1 MPSRSTLIQWG
12 GLAALAAGALYFLGA
27 ILASLD
33 RPSSYLFTLQ
43 HLPSIW
49 GLPIG
54 LLMAGGLA
62 GLHARQA
69 GNPGYGLLGTAG
81 FMLAFVGD
89 LLLAALGPFVSSA
102 VPGGAFPFV
111 VGMLVTLAAVLA
123 AGLGMLLLGVAT
135 LLAALLPLPWRAL
148 PLAFFLLDVPLST
161 LAGTLFSTVGV
172 SALLY
177 AQPLLLGLGWAL
189 LGYAL
194 WSGMGEDT
202 QRRGTNAL

>member
-1 MPSRSTLIQWG
+1 
-12 GLAALAAGALYFLGA
+12 
-27 ILASLD
+27 
-33 RPSSYLFTLQ
+33 
-43 HLPSIW
+43 
-49 GLPIG
+49 
-54 LLMAGGLA
+54 
-62 GLHARQA
+62 
-69 GNPGYGLLGTAG
+69 LLGTAG
-81 FMLAFVGD
+81 FVLAFVGD

-111 VGMLVTLAAVLA
+111 VGMLFTLAAILT
-123 AGLGMLLLGVAT
+123 AGSGMLLLGVAT
-135 LLAALLPLPWRAL
+135 LIVAVLPLPWRAL

-194 WSGMGEDT
+194 WSGMG
-202 QRRGTNAL
+202 NAGRPRHASAR